1 MLRAAWDLTELG
13 WRVFP
18 IRGGKKLPATE
29 HGCKDATVDQ
39 EQIERWFLRTNHNLG
54 LATGPESAL
63 WVLDVDVKTHDDG
76 RIEDGHATLRDLEAT
91 HGQLPATVEQR
102 TPGGGRHLFFAWP
115 EKGDIRNS
123 ARTKL
128 GEGLDTRGVGG
139 YVVVAPSVR
148 SDQGGKAYEWVRRP
162 GETKL
167 APAPAWLLKLVQGER
182 KPASPAAPPVPAPA
196 AGAGDRLSPYAR
208 KVLDNQCDRLRQA
221 QPGTR
226 NSTLNEVGF
235 ILGQF
240 VGGGAIPEA
249 LAQQHLYA
257 AIAAWGA
264 DKDQK
269 KTHGTL
275 DRALAAG
282 RAEPKSVPT
291 PRPSG
296 RGDGVRSVG
305 VPMATPRPR
314 LVAGSVDHGP
324 PPATVD
330 AIWSATLP
338 CEDVHAAALLLDA
351 VGIDAV
357 RPPASL
363 RACVDLAWPPGELD
377 GAGGAGS
384 TAALVAAMSR
394 LGRPRAALYIVALS
408 DRGVP
413 AALTDPLTGEV
424 HPPGQTVGPARGAS
438 IHLGEPQPGGELV
451 LTLGLSTGLAL
462 RARLTAGGP
471 AVWAVVTPRDLAS
484 IELPAALARLR
495 LVVPPSKDPA
505 VEEAVKAAA
514 AAHQR
519 PGRTITLAR
528 VTP

>member
-1 MLRAAWDLTELG
+1 
-13 WRVFP
+13 
-18 IRGGKKLPATE
+18 
-29 HGCKDATVDQ
+29 
-39 EQIERWFLRTNHNLG
+39 
-54 LATGPESAL
+54 
-63 WVLDVDVKTHDDG
+63 
-76 RIEDGHATLRDLEAT
+76 
-91 HGQLPATVEQR
+91 
-102 TPGGGRHLFFAWP
+102 
-115 EKGDIRNS
+115 
-123 ARTKL
+123 
-128 GEGLDTRGVGG
+128 
-139 YVVVAPSVR
+139 
-148 SDQGGKAYEWVRRP
+148 
-162 GETKL
+162 
-167 APAPAWLLKLVQGER
+167 
-182 KPASPAAPPVPAPA
+182 
-196 AGAGDRLSPYAR
+196 
-208 KVLDNQCDRLRQA
+208 
-221 QPGTR
+221 
-226 NSTLNEVGF
+226 
-235 ILGQF
+235 
-240 VGGGAIPEA
+240 
-249 LAQQHLYA
+249 
-257 AIAAWGA
+257 
-264 DKDQK
+264 
-269 KTHGTL
+269 
-275 DRALAAG
+275 
-282 RAEPKSVPT
+282 
-291 PRPSG
+291 
-296 RGDGVRSVG
+296 
-305 VPMATPRPR
+305 
-314 LVAGSVDHGP
+314 VDHGP

-330 AIWSATLP
+330 AIWASTLP

-363 RACVDLAWPPGELD
+363 RACVELAWPPGDLD

-471 AVWAVVTPRDLAS
+471 AVWAVVTPRDLAT

>member
-1 MLRAAWDLTELG
+1 MTAAPARTSFRIPPMLRAAWDLTELG

-18 IRGGKKLPATE
+18 IRAGKKLPATE

-63 WVLDVDVKTHDDG
+63 WVLDVDVKTHEDG
-76 RIEDGHATLRDLEAT
+76 RIEDGHATLRELEAA

-148 SDQGGKAYEWVRRP
+148 SDQGGKVYEWVRRP

-182 KPASPAAPPVPAPA
+182 KPAPPAAPPVTTPA

-296 RGDGVRSVG
+296 RQRGSRSAAGDGRCDLGVDPAVRG
-305 VPMATPRPR
+305 RAC
-314 LVAGSVDHGP
+314 GGP
-324 PPATVD
+324 
-330 AIWSATLP
+330 
-338 CEDVHAAALLLDA
+338 AARRRRDRR
-351 VGIDAV
+351 
-357 RPPASL
+357 RPPAGVSSRMC
-363 RACVDLAWPPGELD
+363 RAG
-377 GAGGAGS
+377 
-384 TAALVAAMSR
+384 VAAR
-394 LGRPRAALYIVALS
+394 RPRWRRRRRV
-408 DRGVP
+408 D
-413 AALTDPLTGEV
+413 
-424 HPPGQTVGPARGAS
+424 RGAS
-438 IHLGEPQPGGELV
+438 RRHVAARPPPRGPLHRGAERPWGSG
-451 LTLGLSTGLAL
+451 
-462 RARLTAGGP
+462 RADGP
-471 AVWAVVTPRDLAS
+471 ADRRSP
-484 IELPAALARLR
+484 PAG
-495 LVVPPSKDPA
+495 PDG
-505 VEEAVKAAA
+505 
-514 AAHQR
+514 R
-519 PGRTITLAR
+519 PGPRR
-528 VTP
+528 VDPPGRAPAGR